1 MKPGYRPPLT
11 PWEDQEYRGGVWH
24 TVGSAT
30 ICGLFLIVFLSLL

>member
-24 TVGSAT
+24 TAM
-30 ICGLFLIVFLSLL
+30 ICGLFLLVFISLL